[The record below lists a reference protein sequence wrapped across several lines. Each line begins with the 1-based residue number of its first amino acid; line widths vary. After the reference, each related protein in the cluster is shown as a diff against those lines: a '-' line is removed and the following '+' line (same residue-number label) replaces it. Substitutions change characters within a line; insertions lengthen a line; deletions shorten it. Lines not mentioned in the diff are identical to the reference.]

1 MIEIDDLSV
10 KTHEGKLL
18 LDDINL
24 NIDSGETTLICGEP
38 GSGKTLLL
46 KSIKELLGDG
56 LNVKGKI
63 KKNGKVGI
71 VFQEPEKQIVRRK
84 VKSDVAFE
92 LENAALPRDEI
103 EKRIQK
109 YSSMLKADHLLDRKI
124 DELSHGE
131 VTKVAI
137 LSTVVSEPDV
147 ILLDE
152 PLSPLDY
159 RNQMVVLDV
168 IKKLKEE
175 GITILI
181 AEHDIRDLYD
191 RCDRVVLLESG
202 RLIGSGRPDDM
213 LRTLL
218 MSGIKLPFEL
228 ELKNYRVGS
237 DD

>member
-1 MIEIDDLSV
+1 MIKIDNLSI

-63 KKNGKVGI
+63 KKNGKIGI

-84 VKSDVAFE
+84 VRSDVAFE
-92 LENAALPRDEI
+92 LENQALSRDEI
-103 EKRIQK
+103 EKRIEK
-109 YSSMLKADHLLDRKI
+109 YSSMLKADHLLDRNI

-159 RNQMVVLDV
+159 RNQMIVLDV
-168 IKKLKEE
+168 IEKLKEE
-175 GITILI
+175 GITVLI

-191 RCDRVVLLESG
+191 KTDRIILLNSG
-202 RLIGSGRPDDM
+202 KLIGSGEPDELLD
-213 LRTLL
+213 RLL

-228 ELKNYRVGS
+228 ELKNYRGGNR
-237 DD
+237 